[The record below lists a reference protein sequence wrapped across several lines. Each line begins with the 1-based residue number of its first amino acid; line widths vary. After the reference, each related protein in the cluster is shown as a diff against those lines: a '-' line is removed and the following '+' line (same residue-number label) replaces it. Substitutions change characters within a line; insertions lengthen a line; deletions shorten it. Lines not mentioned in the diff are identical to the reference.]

1 MVKSKNKKTQHLATI
16 FLAVMG
22 IGFLATIPI
31 KESIWGI
38 ILQGGF
44 EAGLVGGLADW
55 FAVTALFRH
64 PLGIPIPHT
73 ALLPKNR
80 NRIIAGI
87 ISMLENDWLTKE
99 SIRRKIETI
108 NFTDK
113 IFDIIDNELPSPA
126 VQKNFI
132 TMAKHLLKIFDISR
146 FAPLL
151 EEEIKDRIHEIDSKN
166 FLPLL
171 IDQVK
176 IRNYDEKALDYLL
189 KEVDEWARKDST
201 KYKLGGLA
209 VDAVENIK
217 ADGFMQFALKS
228 FSNLVNEE
236 KLGSIIQS
244 LILKG
249 VASFKD
255 PLNQNR
261 QTLMIHIDHKLQ
273 SLKNDQKVYD
283 ELNNLKTQLVDKW
296 NLQEQIT
303 SLLAQIEQR
312 AYDFIDKP
320 NFYDDFLLP
329 IVKNGLDGIKSDPE
343 KILAIEAWIKNHI
356 SSFVDK
362 NHSKIGILVKE
373 NLEKLD
379 DKTLIKMVETN
390 VGKDLQWIRVN
401 GAVCGFLIGL
411 VLVGIKAIF

>member
-1 MVKSKNKKTQHLATI
+1 MMLNRKNKTQHLATI

-22 IGFLATIPI
+22 IGFLATIPFQD
-31 KESIWGI
+31 SFWGS

-99 SIRRKIETI
+99 SIHKKINNI
-108 NFTDK
+108 NFSEK
-113 IFDIIDNELPSPA
+113 LFEIIYKELPSVA
-126 VQKNFI
+126 MKKNFI
-132 TMAKHLLKIFDISR
+132 MISKHLITIFDFKK

-151 EEEIKDRIHEIDSKN
+151 EEELKSRINAFDSKN
-166 FLPLL
+166 YLPLL
-171 IDQVK
+171 IDQVT
-176 IRNYDEKALDYLL
+176 IRKYDEKTLDYIL
-189 KEVDEWARKDST
+189 KEIDDWASKEST

-236 KLGSIIQS
+236 KLGNIIQS
-244 LILKG
+244 LIIKG
-249 VASFKD
+249 VNSYRD

-261 QTLMIHIDHKLQ
+261 QSLLIHIQNKLQ
-273 SLKNDQKVYD
+273 SIKSDEKIHD
-283 ELNNLKTQLVDKW
+283 ELNNFKSQLVDKW
-296 NLQEQIT
+296 ELQEQI
-303 SLLAQIEQR
+303 SELLTQIQEK
-312 AYDFIDKP
+312 ASDFVEKP
-320 NFYDDFLLP
+320 SFYGDYLLP
-329 IVKNGLDGIKSDPE
+329 LLKRGLEGIESNPE
-343 KILAIEAWIKNHI
+343 KVILIEAWIKNHI
-356 SSFVDK
+356 FSFVDK
-362 NHSKIGILVKE
+362 NHSKIGMLVKE

-379 DKTLIKMVETN
+379 DKTLIDMVETN

-401 GAVCGFLIGL
+401 GAVCGFLIGI
-411 VLVGIKAIF
+411 VLVGIKAFF

>member
-1 MVKSKNKKTQHLATI
+1 MMLNRKNKTQHLATI

-31 KESIWGI
+31 QDTFWGR
-38 ILQGGF
+38 ILLGGF

-80 NRIIAGI
+80 SRIITGI

-99 SIRRKIETI
+99 SIHKKLDNIK
-108 NFTDK
+108 FTEK
-113 IFDIIDNELPSPA
+113 LFEIIYKELPSPA
-126 VQKNFI
+126 VEKNFI
-132 TMAKHLLKIFDISR
+132 MISKHLITTFDLKR

-151 EEEIKDRIHEIDSKN
+151 EEEIKSRIDALDSKN
-166 FLPLL
+166 YLPLL
-171 IDQVK
+171 IDQVA
-176 IRNYDEKALDYLL
+176 IRKYDEKALDYIL
-189 KEVDEWARKDST
+189 KEIDDWASKEST

-236 KLGSIIQS
+236 KLGNIIQS

-249 VASFKD
+249 VDSYRD
-255 PLNQNR
+255 PMNQNR
-261 QTLMIHIDHKLQ
+261 QGLLTHIQNKLQ
-273 SLKNDQKVYD
+273 VIKSD
-283 ELNNLKTQLVDKW
+283 EKIQDEINNLKSQLVEKW
-296 NLQEQIT
+296 ELQEQI
-303 SLLAQIEQR
+303 SELLSQIQQK
-312 AYDFIDKP
+312 AYDFVEKP
-320 NFYDDFLLP
+320 SFYGDYLLP
-329 IVKNGLDGIKSDPE
+329 LIKKGLEGVESNPE
-343 KILAIEAWIKNHI
+343 KVILLETWIKDHI
-356 SSFVDK
+356 ISFIDK
-362 NHSKIGILVKE
+362 NHSKIGLLVKE

-379 DKTLIKMVETN
+379 DKTLIEMVETN

-401 GAVCGFLIGL
+401 GAVCGFLIGI
-411 VLVGIKAIF
+411 VLVGIKAFF

>member
-1 MVKSKNKKTQHLATI
+1 MMLNRKNKTQHLATI

-31 KESIWGI
+31 QDSIWGV

-87 ISMLENDWLTKE
+87 ISMLENDWLTKD
-99 SIRRKIETI
+99 SIRKKIDTI
-108 NFTDK
+108 NFTEK
-113 IFDIIDNELPSPA
+113 LFEIIYNELPSQA

-132 TMAKHLLKIFDISR
+132 MISKHLITIFDLKR

-151 EEEIKDRIHEIDSKN
+151 EEELKSRINDLDSKN
-166 FLPLL
+166 YLPFL
-171 IDQVK
+171 IEQVT
-176 IRNYDEKALDYLL
+176 IRKYDEKALDYIL
-189 KEVDEWARKDST
+189 KEIDEWASKEST

-236 KLGSIIQS
+236 KLGNIIQS

-249 VASFKD
+249 VDSYRN

-261 QTLMIHIDHKLQ
+261 QTLLIHIQNKLQ
-273 SLKNDQKVYD
+273 SIKSDEKIHT
-283 ELNNLKTQLVDKW
+283 ELNNFKSHLVEKW
-296 NLQEQIT
+296 ELQEQI
-303 SLLAQIEQR
+303 SELLSQIQQK
-312 AYDFIDKP
+312 AFDFIEKP
-320 NFYDDFLLP
+320 TFYEDYLLP
-329 IVKNGLDGIKSDPE
+329 IIKNGLDSIKSNPE
-343 KILAIEAWIKNHI
+343 KVFQIDAWIKNQI
-356 SSFVDK
+356 FIFVDK
-362 NHSKIGILVKE
+362 NHSKIGMLVKE

-379 DKTLIKMVETN
+379 DKTLINMVETN

-411 VLVGIKAIF
+411 VLVGIKAFF